1 MDKRK
6 KTKGQT
12 MIYKQKDKQYNG
24 QKKKDQ
30 GTNNDLQTGQKK
42 KDQGT
47 NNDLQTRTNNGQKKK
62 DQGTNNDLQTEGQT
76 IQWTKEKRPRD
87 KQ

>member
-30 GTNNDLQTGQKK
+30 GTNNDLQHTTQKT
-42 KDQGT
+42 KD
-47 NNDLQTRTNNGQKKK
+47 
-62 DQGTNNDLQTEGQT
+62 
-76 IQWTKEKRPRD
+76 
-87 KQ
+87 